1 MLTFSLLVVELL
13 AHVVYF
19 GFDEPLFHILFMFV
33 PLHFHATGM
42 CACYLSSIKIQSS
55 WNFIAWQMM
64 KLLFLFDWDCVLM
77 PENKCRILNFSCS
90 SDIYFVF
97 FSPFSCFL
105 AVYLYFFFAF
115 WSWEFDCEH
124 LEKLTVHTSTETR
137 NNKHITNE
145 HAPKTQQWYCIFGI
159 TLTIFAYIRFARLCV
174 LVCVC
179 VWAHCVT
186 YLLIYRP
193 FVSKSGICG

>member
-1 MLTFSLLVVELL
+1 MSYISVLMSHF
-13 AHVVYF
+13 
-19 GFDEPLFHILFMFV
+19 FHILFMFV

-42 CACYLSSIKIQSS
+42 CAVRAILAQSKFNLHGTSSPGKWWNCFSFSIEIAYWCLKTSAEYWTSAAHLISS
-55 WNFIAWQMM
+55 LRSAAS
-64 KLLFLFDWDCVLM
+64 LLF
-77 PENKCRILNFSCS
+77 
-90 SDIYFVF
+90 IYI
-97 FSPFSCFL
+97 
-105 AVYLYFFFAF
+105 FFAF

-159 TLTIFAYIRFARLCV
+159 TRTIFAYIRFARLCV

-179 VWAHCVT
+179 V
-186 YLLIYRP
+186 
-193 FVSKSGICG
+193 CGGGTLRHIFANIPPVCI

>member
-1 MLTFSLLVVELL
+1 MSYISVLMSHFFTFYLCLFRFIFMPLECVRAILAQSKFNLHGTSSPGKWWNCFSFSIEIAYWCLKTSAEYWTSAAHLIYILFSSLRSAASLL
-13 AHVVYF
+13 
-19 GFDEPLFHILFMFV
+19 
-33 PLHFHATGM
+33 
-42 CACYLSSIKIQSS
+42 
-55 WNFIAWQMM
+55 FIY
-64 KLLFLFDWDCVLM
+64 
-77 PENKCRILNFSCS
+77 I
-90 SDIYFVF
+90 
-97 FSPFSCFL
+97 
-105 AVYLYFFFAF
+105 FFAF

-179 VWAHCVT
+179 VCLCVGT
-186 YLLIYRP
+186 LRHIFANIP
-193 FVSKSGICG
+193 PVCI

>member
-1 MLTFSLLVVELL
+1 MELHRLANDEIAFPFRLRLRIDAWKQVQNTELQLLIWYIFCFSSLGWTASLL
-13 AHVVYF
+13 
-19 GFDEPLFHILFMFV
+19 
-33 PLHFHATGM
+33 
-42 CACYLSSIKIQSS
+42 
-55 WNFIAWQMM
+55 FIY
-64 KLLFLFDWDCVLM
+64 
-77 PENKCRILNFSCS
+77 I
-90 SDIYFVF
+90 
-97 FSPFSCFL
+97 
-105 AVYLYFFFAF
+105 FFAF